1 MKIIQEISEM
11 DLRNHFLVAVAE
23 VYLEERYLVSGM
35 NRIYI
40 HILHSTSTSS
50 THTKYTVVYT
60 QLRLI
65 YYLFVATF

>member
-1 MKIIQEISEM
+1 M

-50 THTKYTVVYT
+50 THTKFKYT
-60 QLRLI
+60 
-65 YYLFVATF
+65 

>member
-35 NRIYI
+35 NRIYMYI
-40 HILHSTSTSS
+40 YI
-50 THTKYTVVYT
+50 YTT
-60 QLRLI
+60 Q
-65 YYLFVATF
+65 YQYQ